1 MMRKKSSSETRLPP
15 PQPSP
20 SLGEGE
26 LTGANPRPQHGGGLG
41 RGKRLPGLSANDE
54 KPSYKIRT
62 RTKTLKRAR
71 ELRTLPTDAKIRL
84 WKYLRRRQLNGF
96 FFRKQC
102 PIGPYIADFA
112 CLEARLIIELDGGQ
126 HADSA
131 TDASR
136 DAWFTAHG
144 FCTLRFWNNDI
155 LANTDG
161 VIIMITEALGQ
172 LETTP
177 NAQAH

>member
-1 MMRKKSSSETRLPP
+1 MRKKSNSETRLPP

-26 LTGANPRPQHGGGLG
+26 DTCANPLPQHGGGLG
-41 RGKRLPGLSANDE
+41 RGKRPPGLSASDE
-54 KPSYKIRT
+54 KPTYKIRT

-71 ELRTLPTDAKIRL
+71 QLRTQLTDAEMRL

-96 FFRKQC
+96 YFRKQC

-112 CLEARLIIELDGGQ
+112 CLDARLIIELDGGQ
-126 HADSA
+126 HAGSG
-131 TDASR
+131 TDAVR

-144 FCTLRFWNNDI
+144 YRTLRFWNNDV

-161 VIIMITEALGQ
+161 VITVIIEALGQ
-172 LETTP
+172 PESTP
-177 NAQAH
+177 HAQAH